1 MVVNG
6 AVENALATIG
16 AVLWCVQILP
26 QIWKSWRAKSTTGLS
41 PWLMFTWMI
50 SLWVLGIYNIT
61 QKLSIP
67 LHIQPELCACCFLS
81 CAIQVGCVYA
91 LRTGIKNGVTWP
103 IKMFGIIATV
113 LLGGALFPQIWEII
127 KRKEVVGLSIKFII
141 IDMLGGAFSFA
152 PPPLDAFAASS
163 YLIVVGMELLIL
175 LLATILNPIAY
186 YRRRDEKV
194 TEVIEEIETI
204 DKIVSSKDYVANA
217 EANINRP
224 TDLDDAFAEWF

>member
-67 LHIQPELCACCFLS
+67 LHIQPELC
-81 CAIQVGCVYA
+81 G
-91 LRTGIKNGVTWP
+91 
-103 IKMFGIIATV
+103 
-113 LLGGALFPQIWEII
+113 
-127 KRKEVVGLSIKFII
+127 
-141 IDMLGGAFSFA
+141 FA